1 MSKGAELVVRHFS
14 RMVEPD
20 GGSVELVS
28 VEGATLTV
36 RYRPG
41 VNEECADCVL
51 EPDDLR
57 ALMQEALER
66 QDPAITEVKLEAA
79 PGNG

>member
-20 GGSVELVS
+20 GGAVELVS

-41 VNEECADCVL
+41 VNEECQDCVL

-57 ALMQEALER
+57 ELMKEALER
-66 QDPAITEVKLEAA
+66 QDPGITEVKLEGA
-79 PGNG
+79 PPHG

>member
-20 GGSVELVS
+20 GGAVEIVS

-36 RYRPG
+36 RYSPG

-51 EPDDLR
+51 DPDDLR
-57 ALMQEALER
+57 ELMKEALER
-66 QDPAITEVKLEAA
+66 QDPAITEVKLEGA